1 MFFGYV
7 KMGETTW
14 YDVFV
19 VCGVWFGLVCT
30 CFCVAFREDVL
41 PLFIGSNF
49 VYMDPVEK
57 RGDDIGESDQKG
69 DDDDK
74 VGDDDNK
81 NDDSGSKKED

>member
-1 MFFGYV
+1 
-7 KMGETTW
+7 MGETTW

-49 VYMDPVEK
+49 VYMDPLEK
-57 RGDDIGESDQKG
+57 REDDVGGDVGGDIGGDIGGDKEGDD
-69 DDDDK
+69 
-74 VGDDDNK
+74 
-81 NDDSGSKKED
+81 KKED